1 MYSIAQ
7 SKIIEHYIDT
17 INDIIAEGI
26 LNNNKQNDVHISL
39 DNKLSEIKNIN
50 EFTIAIFVL
59 RNAYH
64 MNMYQNKQNVI
75 NSTYLFKILNYLF

>member
-26 LNNNKQNDVHISL
+26 LNNNKQNDVH
-39 DNKLSEIKNIN
+39 
-50 EFTIAIFVL
+50 
-59 RNAYH
+59 
-64 MNMYQNKQNVI
+64 
-75 NSTYLFKILNYLF
+75 